1 MMVKM
6 KVLYSV
12 NENVGTTADH
22 LSPATFDLLGPSN
35 PESNAGRL
43 EHINICS
50 SHTKFARMKEKEYPT
65 LLRGK
70 LSLNLPREGTM

>member
-12 NENVGTTADH
+12 NENAGTAADH
-22 LSPATFDLLGPSN
+22 LSPATFDHLGPSN

-43 EHINICS
+43 EHVNICS
-50 SHTKFARMKEKEYPT
+50 SCTKFARMKEEYPA
-65 LLRGK
+65 L
-70 LSLNLPREGTM
+70 

>member
-12 NENVGTTADH
+12 NENAGTAADH

-43 EHINICS
+43 EHVNICLQ
-50 SHTKFARMKEKEYPT
+50 
-65 LLRGK
+65 LLH
-70 LSLNLPREGTM
+70 